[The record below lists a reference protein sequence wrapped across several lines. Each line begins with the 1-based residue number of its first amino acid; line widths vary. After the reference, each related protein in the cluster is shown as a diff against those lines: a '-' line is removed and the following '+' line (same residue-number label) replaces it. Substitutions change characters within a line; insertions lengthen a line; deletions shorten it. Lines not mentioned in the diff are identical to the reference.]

1 MKYIPRPYQN
11 KTTEMILNTK
21 RCLIV
26 LEMGLGKTVATLTA
40 IEDLMCNKFSIRK
53 TLIIAPKRV
62 AQITWPEEIKKWDH
76 LKFLSVADLT
86 VSALARQGR
95 LQDLCMHNIF
105 IINIDNIVWL
115 INWIRDHR
123 LNRWPFDMVVIDESS
138 TIKNPT
144 SERFKALKRIV
155 NATERM
161 VLLSGTPTPNGLQDI
176 WSQIYLIDG
185 GKRLGKNITAF
196 RQRYMIQNP
205 YIHSW
210 KMKGGV
216 ENEIYDSISDVSYV
230 LRAKGNL
237 DIPDI
242 IYNEISIELTKEGRK
257 FYDEMESNYLT
268 TIDEDTITAGSAGVL
283 SGKLM
288 QLANGFAYD
297 GDKTLRIGDYCK
309 ADKLLEM
316 LGSDEM
322 NDKSVLVFYWFKE
335 DLKIIQDTLH
345 GLDVRVLQDEKDVF
359 DWNQGR
365 IQVLLAHPASTG
377 HGLNLQFGGHII
389 IWYGLTWSLELY
401 EQANARLHRS
411 GQVYPT
417 VVHHLIATDTID
429 EEIMKRLRE
438 KKVSQ
443 EDVKDAIIA
452 RRKKYEQTESN

>member
-86 VSALARQGR
+86 VSALDRQGR

-144 SERFKALKRIV
+144 SERFKALKKIV

-205 YIHSW
+205 YIHS
-210 KMKGGV
+210 
-216 ENEIYDSISDVSYV
+216 
-230 LRAKGNL
+230 
-237 DIPDI
+237 
-242 IYNEISIELTKEGRK
+242 
-257 FYDEMESNYLT
+257 
-268 TIDEDTITAGSAGVL
+268 
-283 SGKLM
+283 
-288 QLANGFAYD
+288 
-297 GDKTLRIGDYCK
+297 
-309 ADKLLEM
+309 
-316 LGSDEM
+316 
-322 NDKSVLVFYWFKE
+322 
-335 DLKIIQDTLH
+335 
-345 GLDVRVLQDEKDVF
+345 
-359 DWNQGR
+359 
-365 IQVLLAHPASTG
+365 
-377 HGLNLQFGGHII
+377 
-389 IWYGLTWSLELY
+389 
-401 EQANARLHRS
+401 
-411 GQVYPT
+411 
-417 VVHHLIATDTID
+417 
-429 EEIMKRLRE
+429 
-438 KKVSQ
+438 
-443 EDVKDAIIA
+443 
-452 RRKKYEQTESN
+452 

>member
-210 KMKGGV
+210 KMKDGV

-297 GDKTLRIGDYCK
+297 GDKTLRIGGYCK

-359 DWNQGR
+359 DWNQGG
-365 IQVLLAHPASTG
+365 IHVLLAHPASTG

>member
-1 MKYIPRPYQN
+1 MKYIPRSYQN

-185 GKRLGKNITAF
+185 GRRLGKNITAF

-210 KMKGGV
+210 KMKDGV

-297 GDKTLRIGDYCK
+297 GDKTLRIGGYCK

-365 IQVLLAHPASTG
+365 IHVLLAHPASTG

-411 GQVYPT
+411 GQLYPT

>member
-53 TLIIAPKRV
+53 TLIIAPKHV

-210 KMKGGV
+210 KMKDGV

-242 IYNEISIELTKEGRK
+242 IYNEISIELTKEGRI

-297 GDKTLRIGDYCK
+297 GDKTLRIGGYCK

-365 IQVLLAHPASTG
+365 IHVLLAHPASTG

-438 KKVSQ
+438 KKVSL